1 MIPNFLP
8 WKIIP
13 SKVYTSIVNC
23 QYDKRHLIYK
33 QKNKQSRVKDQQFN
47 SWLRFNT
54 SYDTETNPSTS
65 GRCITFWIASG
76 SYLLCTQ
83 LRFFDALRGGGGIW
97 GKVQWKIVNKYKL
110 KIGLIMH
117 IILILPSAIPRSFDK
132 HITQSKMLSSC
143 KAYCNDH
150 NILQFYQ
157 H

>member
-1 MIPNFLP
+1 MIKGILF
-8 WKIIP
+8 I
-13 SKVYTSIVNC
+13 SK
-23 QYDKRHLIYK
+23 
-33 QKNKQSRVKDQQFN
+33 KNKQSRVKDQQFN

-65 GRCITFWIASG
+65 ERCITFWIARG
-76 SYLLCTQ
+76 SYLLYTAEIFW
-83 LRFFDALRGGGGIW
+83 RFKGGGGIW
-97 GKVQWKIVNKYKL
+97 GKVHWKIVNKYKL

-117 IILILPSAIPRSFDK
+117 IILILPLAIPRSFDK
-132 HITQSKMLSSC
+132 HITQSRMLTSC